1 MSVAVEPAA
10 VAERVYP
17 SFHVRYHLHFSTE
30 SRTIHSLEM
39 KQQRK
44 SLQYSS
50 QIREDPTIVAFVVAH
65 SSKQWQKEVVQ
76 VILSSSRSSVLSS
89 SSSLLCPWTLSR
101 VSSLTTDSSSFSR
114 SL

>member
-1 MSVAVEPAA
+1 MCWCWSCDRIDFVVVVVDDGSFVAVDCSMDDNSVGVQRVVVVYVAVEPVAP

-50 QIREDPTIVAFVVAH
+50 QIREDPTIVAFVVVMVA
-65 SSKQWQKEVVQ
+65 
-76 VILSSSRSSVLSS
+76 
-89 SSSLLCPWTLSR
+89 
-101 VSSLTTDSSSFSR
+101 DG
-114 SL
+114 